1 MNFFDTDV
9 QELKYNVL
17 KEVAK
22 LAYEDNLNTQ
32 KLLEIPEIIVPDGEA
47 KMRCCIYKERAIVNE
62 RVKLALGGDREN
74 SNMVEVLK
82 IACDECPVDGIQ
94 VTPACRGCIAHR
106 CQNACPKDAIK
117 IVDRKAVIDKTKC
130 IECGRCLAA
139 CPYSAITKNT
149 RPCVKACVPKAITI
163 NKENQKAMINE
174 EKCISCG
181 ACVYQCP
188 FGAIVDK
195 SFITDAIKIIRESE
209 NNTKYKV
216 YAVVAPSL
224 VSQYANIPEIT
235 TEKVVSAIKK
245 LGFHTVIEAALGA
258 DVTAYLE
265 AMELVEKGF
274 LTSSCCP
281 AFINYIKKH
290 FPKLV
295 PNISHNLSPM
305 AQISK
310 IIKESDPTAK
320 TIFIGPCIAK
330 KAETKLETVS
340 PYVDCT
346 ITFEE
351 MQSMFDALEIDIP
364 SMEEVPLDNASY
376 FGRIFAHCG
385 GLSEAVNQALKEH
398 GISEEQFRCEPIS
411 CDGINE
417 CKTVL
422 LKASKGLLK
431 ENFIEGMICERGCIG
446 GPACLSHSSKDISLV
461 NKYGQQAIEKTITHA
476 ISVLDSSDLKSL
488 EENK

>member
-22 LAYEDNLNTQ
+22 LAYNDKLNSQ
-32 KLLEIPEIIVPDGEA
+32 ELLKIPETIVPDGEA

-62 RVKLALGGDREN
+62 RVKLALGGDRDTT
-74 SNMVEVLK
+74 NMVEVLK
-82 IACDECPVDGIQ
+82 IACDECPVDGIL
-94 VTPACRGCIAHR
+94 VTQSCRGCIAHR

-117 IVDRKAVIDKTKC
+117 IVDRKAVIDKSKC
-130 IECGRCLAA
+130 IECGRCLDA
-139 CPYSAITKNT
+139 CPYSAITKNV
-149 RPCVKACVPKAITI
+149 RPCVKACVPKAISI
-163 NKENQKAMINE
+163 NQENHKAIINE

-209 NNTKYKV
+209 GNTKYKV
-216 YAVVAPSL
+216 YAVIAPSL
-224 VSQYANIPEIT
+224 ASQYSSIKEIT
-235 TEKVVSAIKK
+235 IQKVVSAIKM
-245 LGFHTVIEAALGA
+245 LGFHTVVEAALGA

-265 AMELVEKGF
+265 AKELVDKGF

-281 AFINYIKKH
+281 AFVGYIEKH
-290 FPKLV
+290 FPKLKENV
-295 PNISHNLSPM
+295 SHNLSPM

-310 IIKESDPTAK
+310 IIKENDPTAK

-330 KAETKLETVS
+330 KAETRKESVA
-340 PYVDCT
+340 PFVDCT

-351 MQSMFDALEIDIP
+351 MQSMFDALSIDIA
-364 SMEEVPLDNASY
+364 SMEESPLDNASY

-398 GISEEQFRCEPIS
+398 GIKEEEFKCVPVS
-411 CDGINE
+411 CNGINE
-417 CKTVL
+417 CKTAL
-422 LKASKGLLK
+422 LKASKGVLN
-431 ENFIEGMICERGCIG
+431 ENFIEGMICNGGCIG
-446 GPACLSHSSKDISLV
+446 GPACLSHSAKDISLV
-461 NKYGQQAIEKTITHA
+461 KSYGMEAIDKTITNT
-476 ISVLDSSDLKSL
+476 ISTLNSTDIDEL
-488 EENK
+488 NK

>member
-22 LAYEDNLNTQ
+22 LAYTDKLTTTNL
-32 KLLEIPEIIVPDGEA
+32 LDIPETIVPDGEA

-62 RVKLALGGDREN
+62 RVKLALGGNRETT
-74 SNMVEVLK
+74 NMVEVLK

-94 VTPACRGCIAHR
+94 VTQACRGCIAHR

-117 IVDRKAVIDKTKC
+117 IVDHKAVIDKSKC

-149 RPCVKACVPKAITI
+149 RPCVKACVPKAISI
-163 NKENQKAMINE
+163 NKENQKAIINE

-195 SFITDAIKIIRESE
+195 SFITDAIKIIRDSE

-216 YAVVAPSL
+216 YAIVAPSL
-224 VSQYANIPEIT
+224 ASQYANIDEINI
-235 TEKVVSAIKK
+235 EKVVSAIKK
-245 LGFHTVIEAALGA
+245 LGFHTVVEAALGA

-265 AMELVEKGF
+265 AIELKEKGF

-281 AFINYIKKH
+281 AFVGYIEKH
-290 FPKLV
+290 FPKLKENV
-295 PNISHNLSPM
+295 SHNLSPM

-310 IIKESDPTAK
+310 IIKENEPDAK

-330 KAETKLETVS
+330 KAETRKETVK
-340 PYVDCT
+340 PYVDCA

-351 MQSMFDALEIDIP
+351 MQAMFDACEIDIT
-364 SMEEVPLDNASY
+364 SMEESTLDNASY

-398 GISEEQFRCEPIS
+398 GISEEEFKCVPIS
-411 CDGINE
+411 CNGISE
-417 CKTVL
+417 CKPAL
-422 LKASKGLLK
+422 LKASKGLLN
-431 ENFIEGMICERGCIG
+431 ENFIEGMICEGGCIG
-446 GPACLSHSSKDISLV
+446 GPACLSHSPKDKSLI
-461 NKYGQQAIEKTITHA
+461 KSHGMQAMDKTIVNS
-476 ISVLDSSDLKSL
+476 ISTLQSEDI
-488 EENK
+488 NKLNN

>member
-9 QELKYNVL
+9 QELKYNIL
-17 KEVAK
+17 KEVAR
-22 LAYEDNLNTQ
+22 LAYNDELTSG

-62 RVKLALGGDREN
+62 RIKLALGGD
-74 SNMVEVLK
+74 SSTTNMVEVLK

-94 VTPACRGCIAHR
+94 VTDSCRGCIAHR
-106 CQNACPKDAIK
+106 CQNACPKDAIT
-117 IVDRKAVIDKTKC
+117 IVGRKAVIDKSKC
-130 IECGRCLAA
+130 IECGRCLDA
-139 CPYSAITKNT
+139 CPYSAIKKNV
-149 RPCVKACVPKAITI
+149 RPCVKACVPKAISI
-163 NKENQKAMINE
+163 NQTNHKAIIDE

-195 SFITDAIKIIRESE
+195 SFITDAIKILRESE

-216 YAVVAPSL
+216 YAVIAPSIA
-224 VSQYANIPEIT
+224 SQYSGISEIT
-235 TEKVVSAIKK
+235 LEKVITGIKK
-245 LGFHTVIEAALGA
+245 LGFHTVVEAALGA

-265 AMELVEKGF
+265 AKELYEKGF

-281 AFINYIKKH
+281 AFVAYIEKH
-290 FPKLV
+290 FPKIKENV
-295 PNISHNLSPM
+295 SHNLSPM

-310 IIKESDPTAK
+310 ILKENDPTAK
-320 TIFIGPCIAK
+320 VIFIGPCIAK
-330 KAETKLETVS
+330 KAETKKESVA

-351 MQSMFDALEIDIP
+351 MQSMFDALDIDLVTC
-364 SMEEVPLDNASY
+364 EESALDNASY

-398 GISEEQFRCEPIS
+398 GISEEEFRCIPIS
-411 CDGINE
+411 CNGIVE
-417 CKTVL
+417 CKTSL
-422 LKASKGLLK
+422 LKASKGVLS
-431 ENFIEGMICERGCIG
+431 ENFIEGMICNGGCIG
-446 GPACLSHSSKDISLV
+446 GPACLSHSPKDITLV
-461 NKYGQQAIEKTITHA
+461 KNYGKQAMDKTILST
-476 ISVLDSSDLKSL
+476 ISTLHSEDIDNLK
-488 EENK
+488 

>member
-9 QELKYNVL
+9 QELKYNIL
-17 KEVAK
+17 KEVAR
-22 LAYEDNLNTQ
+22 LAYNDELTSG

-47 KMRCCIYKERAIVNE
+47 KMRCCIYKERAIVSE
-62 RVKLALGGDREN
+62 RIKLALGGDRQV

-82 IACDECPVDGIQ
+82 IACDECPVNGIQ
-94 VTPACRGCIAHR
+94 VTDSCRGCIAHR
-106 CQNACPKDAIK
+106 CQNACPKDAIT
-117 IVDRKAVIDKTKC
+117 IVDRKAVIDKSKC

-139 CPYSAITKNT
+139 CPYSAITKNV
-149 RPCVKACVPKAITI
+149 RPCVKACVPKAISI
-163 NKENQKAMINE
+163 NQTNHKAIINE

-195 SFITDAIKIIRESE
+195 SFITDAIKIIKESE

-216 YAVVAPSL
+216 YAVIAPSL
-224 VSQYANIPEIT
+224 ASQYSGIDEIT
-235 TEKVVSAIKK
+235 LEKVVSGIKK
-245 LGFHTVIEAALGA
+245 LGFHTVVEAALGA

-265 AMELVEKGF
+265 AKELSEKGF

-281 AFINYIKKH
+281 AFVGYIEKH
-290 FPKLV
+290 FPKIKE
-295 PNISHNLSPM
+295 NISHNLSPM

-310 IIKESDPTAK
+310 IIKENDPTAK
-320 TIFIGPCIAK
+320 TVFIGPCIAK
-330 KAETKLETVS
+330 KAETKKESVA

-351 MQSMFDALEIDIP
+351 MQSMFDALQIDLTTL
-364 SMEEVPLDNASY
+364 EESQLDNASY

-398 GISEEQFRCEPIS
+398 GISEDEFKCIPIS
-411 CDGINE
+411 CNGINE
-417 CKTVL
+417 CKTTL
-422 LKASKGLLK
+422 LKASKGLLS
-431 ENFIEGMICERGCIG
+431 ENFIEGMICNGGCIG
-446 GPACLSHSSKDISLV
+446 GPACLSHSPKDLSLVKSYGKQAMDKTIKASISTLNSKDIEKI
-461 NKYGQQAIEKTITHA
+461 NK
-476 ISVLDSSDLKSL
+476 
-488 EENK
+488 

>member
-22 LAYEDNLNTQ
+22 LAYNDKLNSTTI
-32 KLLEIPEIIVPDGEA
+32 LDIPEIIVPDGEA

-62 RVKLALGGDREN
+62 RVKLALGGNSET

-94 VTPACRGCIAHR
+94 VTQSCRGCIAHR

-117 IVDRKAVIDKTKC
+117 IVDRKAVIDKSKC

-149 RPCVKACVPKAITI
+149 RPCVKACVPKAISI
-163 NKENQKAMINE
+163 NKETQKAIINE

-195 SFITDAIKIIRESE
+195 SFITDAISILKGSD

-216 YAVVAPSL
+216 YAVIAPSL
-224 VSQYANIPEIT
+224 ASQYANIPEIT
-235 TEKVVSAIKK
+235 MEKVITSIKK
-245 LGFHTVIEAALGA
+245 LGFHTVMEAAMGA

-265 AMELVEKGF
+265 AKELAEKGF

-281 AFINYIKKH
+281 AFVSYIEKH
-290 FPKLV
+290 FPKLKE
-295 PNISHNLSPM
+295 NISHNLSPM
-305 AQISK
+305 AQICK
-310 IIKESDPTAK
+310 IIKENDPDAK

-330 KAETKLETVS
+330 KAETQKENVK
-340 PYVDCT
+340 PFVDCT

-351 MQSMFDALEIDIP
+351 MQAMFDAQDIEISIQ
-364 SMEEVPLDNASY
+364 EESSLDNASY

-398 GISEEQFRCEPIS
+398 GISEEEFKCEAVS
-411 CDGINE
+411 CNGITD

-422 LKASKGLLK
+422 LKASKNLLK
-431 ENFIEGMICERGCIG
+431 ENFIEGMICTGGCIG
-446 GPACLSHSSKDISLV
+446 GPACLSHSSKDITLV
-461 NKYGQQAIEKTITHA
+461 KNYGMQAEGKTITNT
-476 ISVLDSSDLKSL
+476 IETLKS
-488 EENK
+488 EDINKLNK

>member
-22 LAYEDNLNTQ
+22 LAYNNELTTN

-62 RVKLALGGDREN
+62 RVKLALGGDRN
-74 SNMVEVLK
+74 TSNMVEVLK

-94 VTPACRGCIAHR
+94 VTESCRGCIAHR

-117 IVDRKAVIDKTKC
+117 IVDRKAVIDKSKC

-139 CPYSAITKNT
+139 CPYSAITKNV
-149 RPCVKACVPKAITI
+149 RPCVKACVPKAISI
-163 NKENQKAMINE
+163 NKENHKAVISE

-224 VSQYANIPEIT
+224 ASQYSGIPEIT
-235 TEKVVSAIKK
+235 LGKVVSALKK
-245 LGFHTVIEAALGA
+245 LGFHTVVEAALGA

-265 AMELVEKGF
+265 AKELAEKGF

-281 AFINYIKKH
+281 AFVGYIEKH
-290 FPKLV
+290 FPKLKENV
-295 PNISHNLSPM
+295 SHNLSPM

-310 IIKESDPTAK
+310 IIKENDPDAK

-330 KAETKLETVS
+330 KAETRKETVAS
-340 PYVDCT
+340 FVDST

-351 MQSMFDALEIDIP
+351 MQAMFDALSIDIP
-364 SMEEVPLDNASY
+364 SMEEDNLDNASY
-376 FGRIFAHCG
+376 FGRIFAQCG

-398 GISEEQFRCEPIS
+398 GISEEEFKCIPVS
-411 CDGINE
+411 CNGIND
-417 CKTVL
+417 CKTTL
-422 LKASKGLLK
+422 LKASKGILS
-431 ENFIEGMICERGCIG
+431 ENFIEGMICNGGCIG
-446 GPACLSHSSKDISLV
+446 GPACLSHSPKDASLIKNYSLEAMDKTIVSSISTLNSEDV
-461 NKYGQQAIEKTITHA
+461 NK
-476 ISVLDSSDLKSL
+476 LK
-488 EENK
+488 

>member
-22 LAYEDNLNTQ
+22 LAYNDDLTPQ
-32 KLLEIPEIIVPDGEA
+32 KLLDIAEIIVPDGEA

-62 RVKLALGGDREN
+62 RVKLALGGDRTTT
-74 SNMVEVLK
+74 NMVEVLK
-82 IACDECPVDGIQ
+82 IACDECPIDGIQ
-94 VTPACRGCIAHR
+94 ITPSCRGCIAHR
-106 CQNACPKDAIK
+106 CQNACPKDAIR
-117 IVDRKAVIDKTKC
+117 IVDRKAVIDKSKC
-130 IECGRCLAA
+130 IECGKCLAA
-139 CPYSAITKNT
+139 CPYSAIVKNV
-149 RPCVKACVPKAITI
+149 RPCVKACVPKAISI
-163 NKENQKAMINE
+163 NKENHKAIISE

-195 SFITDAIKIIRESE
+195 SFITDAIKILRDSE

-216 YAVVAPSL
+216 YAVIAPSL
-224 VSQYANIPEIT
+224 ASQYSSINEIT
-235 TEKVVSAIKK
+235 MGKVISAIKE
-245 LGFHTVIEAALGA
+245 LGFHAVVEAAQGA
-258 DVTAYLE
+258 DVTAFLE
-265 AMELVEKGF
+265 AKELSEKGF

-281 AFINYIKKH
+281 AFVGYIEKH
-290 FPKLV
+290 FPKLKENV
-295 PNISHNLSPM
+295 SHNLSPM

-310 IIKESDPTAK
+310 IIKENDPDAK
-320 TIFIGPCIAK
+320 TVFIGPCISK
-330 KAETKLETVS
+330 KGETRKESVA

-351 MQSMFDALEIDIP
+351 MQAMFDAKNIDIA
-364 SMEEVPLDNASY
+364 SLNETSLETSSY

-398 GISEEQFRCEPIS
+398 GIKEEDFKCEPVS
-411 CDGINE
+411 CNGIND

-431 ENFIEGMICERGCIG
+431 ENFIEGMICNGGCIG
-446 GPACLSHSSKDISLV
+446 GPACLSHSAKDYNLVKQYGMEAKDKTISTSISALNSKD
-461 NKYGQQAIEKTITHA
+461 
-476 ISVLDSSDLKSL
+476 LD
-488 EENK
+488 NM

>member
-22 LAYEDNLNTQ
+22 LAYKDELTTN
-32 KLLEIPEIIVPDGEA
+32 KLLEIPETIVPDGEA

-62 RVKLALGGDREN
+62 RVKLALGGDRTT

-94 VTPACRGCIAHR
+94 VTQSCRGCIAHR
-106 CQNACPKDAIK
+106 CENACPKDAIK
-117 IVDRKAVIDKTKC
+117 IVDRKAVIDKSKC

-139 CPYSAITKNT
+139 CPYSAITKNV
-149 RPCVKACVPKAITI
+149 RPCVKACVPKAISI
-163 NKENQKAMINE
+163 NKENHKAVINE

-216 YAVVAPSL
+216 YAIVAPSL
-224 VSQYANIPEIT
+224 ASQYSGIGEIT
-235 TEKVVSAIKK
+235 TGKVVSAIKE
-245 LGFHTVIEAALGA
+245 LGFHTVVEAALGA

-265 AMELVEKGF
+265 AKELAEKGF

-281 AFINYIKKH
+281 AFVGYIEKH
-290 FPKLV
+290 FPKIKENV
-295 PNISHNLSPM
+295 SHNLSPM

-310 IIKESDPTAK
+310 IIKENDPEAK

-330 KAETKLETVS
+330 KAETRKETVS
-340 PYVDCT
+340 PFVDST

-351 MQSMFDALEIDIP
+351 MQAMFDALDIDITK
-364 SMEEVPLDNASY
+364 MREDNLDNASY
-376 FGRIFAHCG
+376 FGRIFAKCG

-398 GISEEQFRCEPIS
+398 GISEDEFKCVPVS
-411 CDGINE
+411 CNGIND
-417 CKTVL
+417 CKTTL
-422 LKASKGLLK
+422 LKASKGILT
-431 ENFIEGMICERGCIG
+431 ENFIEGMICNGGCIG
-446 GPACLSHSSKDISLV
+446 GPACLSHSPKDASLV
-461 NKYGQQAIEKTITHA
+461 KNYGLEAIDKTIKKSISA
-476 ISVLDSSDLKSL
+476 INSEDINNL
-488 EENK
+488 